1 MGFISDNEQKQIIA
15 HNLSYL
21 IELSG
26 KDQRQISIDLDVNP
40 PTFNQWV
47 KGKAIPSVS
56 ILKRMAAYFGVT
68 LSQIVNDT
76 SKESSPDD
84 VNESL
89 SLTDDEI
96 SLIKQYRMLSD
107 QDRAQLRQFIR
118 VMFYMQR
125 FDDLDKKD

>member
-21 IELSG
+21 IEHSG

-56 ILKRMAAYFGVT
+56 LLKKMASYFGVT

-107 QDRAQLRQFIR
+107 QDQAQLRQFIR

-125 FDDLDKKD
+125 FEDLGKKD

>member
-26 KDQRQISIDLDVNP
+26 KDQRQISIELDVNP

-56 ILKRMAAYFGVT
+56 ILKKMAAYFGVT

-96 SLIKQYRMLSD
+96 SLIKQYRTLSD

-118 VMFYMQR
+118 AMLYMQH
-125 FDDLDKKD
+125 FEDLSKKD

>member
-26 KDQRQISIDLDVNP
+26 KDQRQISIELDVNP

-56 ILKRMAAYFGVT
+56 ILKKMAAYFGVT

-84 VNESL
+84 VNEPL

-118 VMFYMQR
+118 AMLYMQH
-125 FDDLDKKD
+125 FEDLSKKD